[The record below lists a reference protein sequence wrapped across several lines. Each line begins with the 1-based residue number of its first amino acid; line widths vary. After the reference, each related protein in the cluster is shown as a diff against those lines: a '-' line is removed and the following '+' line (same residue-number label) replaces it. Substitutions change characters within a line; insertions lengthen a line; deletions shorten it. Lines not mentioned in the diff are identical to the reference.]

1 MSENLDVYLL
11 VLIDNADHYTQVFEL
26 LGMIDGVTTV
36 LHSHG
41 TNAISIVAN
50 WKKSELDN
58 KKKEVENI
66 PNVKKVE
73 ISEAKRKGRIVEIS
87 IQEKPIKITDKV
99 TRKKPWP
106 ITKKGVWVLIILAGV
121 FAAFDFAVYK
131 FYYDEARLLGYLGI
145 EFTIGVGVL
154 IFVIQMKVDK
164 ERYSR
169 G

>member
-1 MSENLDVYLL
+1 
-11 VLIDNADHYTQVFEL
+11 
-26 LGMIDGVTTV
+26 
-36 LHSHG
+36 
-41 TNAISIVAN
+41 
-50 WKKSELDN
+50 
-58 KKKEVENI
+58 
-66 PNVKKVE
+66 
-73 ISEAKRKGRIVEIS
+73 
-87 IQEKPIKITDKV
+87 
-99 TRKKPWP
+99 
-106 ITKKGVWVLIILAGV
+106 LIILAGV